1 MKMNRPEHGQG
12 PGRPALVNGHNA
24 SRAAQPVSPGAVG
37 GRREAAHRTANRNG
51 QRARSRARNRG
62 FSLIELMVV
71 LVILGLLTGL
81 VGPRLF
87 GRVDASKVQ
96 TAETQI
102 KMLRGALQT
111 YRLDIG
117 TYPSTG
123 EGLEA
128 LMSPPAEV
136 ADYWRGPYLEDELPL
151 DPWREPYKYEQP
163 AETLQGFAL
172 YSLGADSESGGEDI
186 NADIGYLPD

>member
-1 MKMNRPEHGQG
+1 
-12 PGRPALVNGHNA
+12 
-24 SRAAQPVSPGAVG
+24 
-37 GRREAAHRTANRNG
+37 
-51 QRARSRARNRG
+51 
-62 FSLIELMVV
+62 MVV

-117 TYPSTG
+117 TYPSTA

-128 LMSPPAEV
+128 LMTPPADV
-136 ADYWRGPYLEDELPL
+136 ADYWNGPYLEDELPV
-151 DPWREPYKYEQP
+151 DPWREPYRYEQP
-163 AETLQGFAL
+163 AENLQGFAL

-186 NADIGYLPD
+186 NADIGYLPE

>member
-1 MKMNRPEHGQG
+1 MNKAATRTESKWGCRP
-12 PGRPALVNGHNA
+12 LT
-24 SRAAQPVSPGAVG
+24 AA
-37 GRREAAHRTANRNG
+37 GRRNPIAYLK
-51 QRARSRARNRG
+51 ARLAG

-96 TAETQI
+96 TAQTQI

-117 TYPSTG
+117 AYPSTA
-123 EGLEA
+123 EGLQA
-128 LMSPPAEV
+128 LMNPPAEV
-136 ADYWRGPYLEDELPL
+136 ADYWNGPYLDDELPA
-151 DPWREPYKYEQP
+151 DPWREPYRYEHP
-163 AETLQGFAL
+163 ADTLQGFAL
-172 YSLGADSESGGEDI
+172 YSLGADSENGGEDI
-186 NADIGYLPD
+186 NADIGYLPP